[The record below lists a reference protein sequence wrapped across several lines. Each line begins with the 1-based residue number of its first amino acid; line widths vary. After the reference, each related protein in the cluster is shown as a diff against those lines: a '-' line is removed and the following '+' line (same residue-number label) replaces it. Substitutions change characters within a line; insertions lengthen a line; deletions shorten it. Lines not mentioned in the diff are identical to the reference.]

1 LVSTIK
7 KLIYDADDVVTI
19 LFMHAIKSVLHVV
32 TGGAKKWYAIP
43 GKIKRS
49 MGFA

>member
-1 LVSTIK
+1 VVATHST
-7 KLIYDADDVVTI
+7 
-19 LFMHAIKSVLHVV
+19 HAINVVLHVV
-32 TGGAKKWYAIP
+32 MGGAKKWYAIL